1 MVVQGSKRPRQKQPA
16 LLKGLG
22 NIIGSLL
29 PYSIDQSRLR
39 STEIQEEGTEMS
51 SLGGEMSKNS
61 GPSLMCQNDVL
72 AKRHFLINFLVYVC
86 NLLIEQTVRVQTNQF
101 FPLH

>member
-39 STEIQEEGTEMS
+39 STEIQEV
-51 SLGGEMSKNS
+51 
-61 GPSLMCQNDVL
+61 GPERPPRVHE
-72 AKRHFLINFLVYVC
+72 RIHFGRGRNI
-86 NLLIEQTVRVQTNQF
+86 
-101 FPLH
+101 